1 MKNFGEIKNIF
12 NTLLAESLVKKN
24 KNKQKL
30 FHSYLKLIKENEI
43 LKTQFLVYDNIEN
56 KIEENENKIYQY
68 IQENIKLLKKFKKK
82 DILEANEK
90 LANLLNEDKYPQ
102 VTPFISPRK
111 VNVGDKIQ
119 VMMNSGVQSGDIGV
133 VVNSREVKTD
143 GRGVPTE
150 IMGSYKPIDWGKQ
163 IVYRNL
169 NGQLES
175 MFKSRVT
182 IIPNDVWEK
191 IINDKEN
198 IWKNFKKQ
206 EVNENTDLK
215 TNKLIELFLAVKNSE
230 ANKYESIGKELDMIK
245 VPYTLQNA
253 ISKKAKDYR
262 YKKEMDTMEAKSIVN
277 NIEQLMSNPLHE
289 NITKLIFTDKTSKNI
304 DVIIE
309 SQSQIVDY
317 IKNNKKKEII
327 IKENKESIPNSILSK
342 LMIDRFNEKYNEQL
356 TESEKELFKILLNGT
371 ENTKKDLQNK
381 TITECL
387 DLVNNKLKHDDI
399 TIEIKDKLLKTKDK
413 LLTLKESF
421 IIEDFNNNITK
432 LNDLRGDLLK

>member
-12 NTLLAESLVKKN
+12 NTLLAESLVKKD

-56 KIEENENKIYQY
+56 KIEGNENKIYQY
-68 IQENIKLLKKFKKK
+68 IKENIELLKKFKKK

-90 LANLLNEDKYPQ
+90 LVKLLNEDKYPQ

-119 VMMNSGVQSGDIGV
+119 VMINSGVQSGDIGV

-169 NGQLES
+169 DGQLES
-175 MFKSRVT
+175 MFKNRVT
-182 IIPNDVWEK
+182 IIPNDIWEK

-206 EVNENTDLK
+206 E
-215 TNKLIELFLAVKNSE
+215 S
-230 ANKYESIGKELDMIK
+230 
-245 VPYTLQNA
+245 P
-253 ISKKAKDYR
+253 
-262 YKKEMDTMEAKSIVN
+262 
-277 NIEQLMSNPLHE
+277 NPLNE
-289 NITKLIFTDKTSKNI
+289 NITKLIFTDKTPKNI
-304 DVIIE
+304 DTIIE

-317 IKNNKKKEII
+317 IKNNKKKEVI
-327 IKENKESIPNSILSK
+327 IKENKESTPNSILSK
-342 LMIDRFNEKYNEQL
+342 LMVDRFNEKYNEQL
-356 TESEKELFKILLNGT
+356 SESEKELFKTLLNGT
-371 ENTKKDLQNK
+371 EDTKKDLQNK

-387 DLVNNKLKHDDI
+387 DLVNDKLKHDDI

-432 LNDLRGDLLK
+432 LNDLKGDLLK